1 MHKIFK
7 RARRQRLK
15 ILSVVGDT
23 AYNFLAYQ
31 ATALTIF
38 KRTRR
43 QRLKFVSVVGDSA
56 NKYKMAIFRPKPSKF
71 IIFWPSS

>member
-1 MHKIFK
+1 MHKTFK
-7 RARRQRLK
+7 RTRRQRLK
-15 ILSVVGDT
+15 ILSVVGDS

-31 ATALTIF
+31 ATAITIC

-43 QRLKFVSVVGDSA
+43 QRLKFFSVVGDIA

-71 IIFWPSS
+71 IIFWPSF